1 MALRLLL
8 ASKDGETDRVFREAV
23 SSTGAEVSILR
34 SFDVAM
40 RSIRDE
46 KFDAIFADAQLPGLT
61 RWELARVVRGSKFNS
76 LAPLILLT
84 DYDRTD
90 PSKSK
95 DVTLMVKPSKATSLI
110 PFLKDLKRK
119 LTVDRRKQRRLSYFT
134 EINCVASLKRFHAHS
149 VDLSAVGML
158 LEGTVPCR
166 PGDEFEVNLQLE
178 TADPVFRARVRVV
191 RMDGAK
197 RTAVAFQNLGVMER
211 QRLRRFL
218 DRHLPT
224 P

>member
-23 SSTGAEVSILR
+23 SSVGAEVNVSR
-34 SFDVAM
+34 SLDPAM

-61 RWELARVVRGSKFNS
+61 RWDLTRVVRGSKFNS

-84 DYDRTD
+84 DYAD

-95 DVTLMVKPSKATSLI
+95 DVTLMVKPSKAASLI
-110 PFLKDLKRK
+110 PLLKDLKRK
-119 LTVDRRKQRRLSYFT
+119 LTVDRRKQRRLSYLT
-134 EINCVASLKRFHAHS
+134 DVNCVASLKRFHAQS
-149 VDLSAVGML
+149 VNLSAVGML
-158 LEGTVPCR
+158 LEGTLPYGR
-166 PGDEFEVNLQLE
+166 GEEFEVSLQLE

-191 RMDGAK
+191 RIDSAK
-197 RTAVAFQNLGVMER
+197 RTALAFQNLGVMER

-218 DRHLPT
+218 DRHLP
-224 P
+224 PP

>member
-1 MALRLLL
+1 M
-8 ASKDGETDRVFREAV
+8 
-23 SSTGAEVSILR
+23 R
-34 SFDVAM
+34 SFDLAM

-61 RWELARVVRGSKFNS
+61 RWELTRVVRGSKFNS

-95 DVTLMVKPSKATSLI
+95 DVTLMVKPSKAASLI

-134 EINCVASLKRFHAHS
+134 EVNCVASLKRFHAHS
-149 VDLSAVGML
+149 VNLSAVGML
-158 LEGTVPCR
+158 LEGTLPCGR
-166 PGDEFEVNLQLE
+166 GEEFEASLQLE

-191 RMDGAK
+191 RIDGAK

-218 DRHLPT
+218 DRHLP
-224 P
+224 PP